1 MGTNELNY
9 LDNLIEEM
17 REKEAEVKAI
27 SEEIDA
33 LKALVRDTMTT
44 SEISEITTPNHHITY
59 SQCERTTVDK
69 KKLQASYVLPLYSLL
84 PSNVLNYTIH
94 WSPVRQHNRDDQH

>member
-17 REKEAEVKAI
+17 REKEAKVKAI

-33 LKALVRDTMTT
+33 LKALVRD
-44 SEISEITTPNHHITY
+44 IRNKRNHNT
-59 SQCERTTVDK
+59 
-69 KKLQASYVLPLYSLL
+69 
-84 PSNVLNYTIH
+84 
-94 WSPVRQHNRDDQH
+94 

>member
-27 SEEIDA
+27 SEEIDT

-44 SEISEITTPNHHITY
+44 SEISEITTPTITLL
-59 SQCERTTVDK
+59 TVSVK
-69 KKLQASYVLPLYSLL
+69 EQQLIKRNFKLFILTHS
-84 PSNVLNYTIH
+84 
-94 WSPVRQHNRDDQH
+94 VR

>member
-27 SEEIDA
+27 SEEIDT
-33 LKALVRDTMTT
+33 LNKR
-44 SEISEITTPNHHITY
+44 NHNT
-59 SQCERTTVDK
+59 
-69 KKLQASYVLPLYSLL
+69 
-84 PSNVLNYTIH
+84 
-94 WSPVRQHNRDDQH
+94 

>member
-27 SEEIDA
+27 SEEIDT
-33 LKALVRDTMTT
+33 LKALVRD
-44 SEISEITTPNHHITY
+44 
-59 SQCERTTVDK
+59 
-69 KKLQASYVLPLYSLL
+69 LQSV
-84 PSNVLNYTIH
+84 
-94 WSPVRQHNRDDQH
+94 

>member
-27 SEEIDA
+27 SEEIDT
-33 LKALVRDTMTT
+33 LKALVRGHDDN
-44 SEISEITTPNHHITY
+44 IRNKRNHNT
-59 SQCERTTVDK
+59 
-69 KKLQASYVLPLYSLL
+69 
-84 PSNVLNYTIH
+84 
-94 WSPVRQHNRDDQH
+94 

>member
-44 SEISEITTPNHHITY
+44 SQHLTITLL
-59 SQCERTTVDK
+59 TVSVK
-69 KKLQASYVLPLYSLL
+69 EQQLIKRNFKLFILTHS
-84 PSNVLNYTIH
+84 
-94 WSPVRQHNRDDQH
+94 VR

>member
-27 SEEIDA
+27 SEEIDCT
-33 LKALVRDTMTT
+33 KGT
-44 SEISEITTPNHHITY
+44 
-59 SQCERTTVDK
+59 C
-69 KKLQASYVLPLYSLL
+69 
-84 PSNVLNYTIH
+84 
-94 WSPVRQHNRDDQH
+94 

>member
-27 SEEIDA
+27 SEEIDT

-44 SEISEITTPNHHITY
+44 SEISEITLL
-59 SQCERTTVDK
+59 TVSVK
-69 KKLQASYVLPLYSLL
+69 EQQLIKRNFKLFILTHS
-84 PSNVLNYTIH
+84 
-94 WSPVRQHNRDDQH
+94 VR

>member
-17 REKEAEVKAI
+17 REKEAKVKAI

-33 LKALVRDTMTT
+33 LKALVRDTMAT

-69 KKLQASYVLPLYSLL
+69 KKLQALYPDTFGKVVKISKYMMLRI
-84 PSNVLNYTIH
+84 N
-94 WSPVRQHNRDDQH
+94 

>member
-33 LKALVRDTMTT
+33 L
-44 SEISEITTPNHHITY
+44 
-59 SQCERTTVDK
+59 
-69 KKLQASYVLPLYSLL
+69 
-84 PSNVLNYTIH
+84 
-94 WSPVRQHNRDDQH
+94 

>member
-27 SEEIDA
+27 SEEIDT

-44 SEISEITTPNHHITY
+44 SEISEITTL
-59 SQCERTTVDK
+59 TVSVK
-69 KKLQASYVLPLYSLL
+69 EQQLIKRNFKLFILTHS
-84 PSNVLNYTIH
+84 
-94 WSPVRQHNRDDQH
+94 VR